1 MRSRQNKTS
10 PLERFTLQQ
19 VNLLRSTGIMSRTP
33 SGLGSAKCPS
43 AFKVAEGHRGYR
55 IASILRTMKAL
66 PSIMFMHDSRA
77 GVLRQATSS
86 SVSSKSSPRR
96 IVETG
101 RISFGALRCGASLRA
116 GGRDEVLGRR
126 MEE

>member
-1 MRSRQNKTS
+1 
-10 PLERFTLQQ
+10 
-19 VNLLRSTGIMSRTP
+19 MSRTP

-86 SVSSKSSPRR
+86 SSVGSISSPRL

-116 GGRDEVLGRR
+116 GGRDEVLGRW